1 MNDKFVTF
9 DIAKILN
16 EKGFREKCLAYYDVL
31 DNVGIL
37 YNTQYTDD
45 ISPCQYTDLLFSHNS
60 GEGSQTDDSEYCV
73 DAPTISQVVDWLFTE
88 KDIFIN
94 IDYSCSD
101 TFMFFYTIHK
111 KGENNF
117 KIVGFNDE
125 LYDTPQ
131 KATLAGIKHALN
143 KLI

>member
-31 DNVGIL
+31 DNVGLL

-94 IDYSCSD
+94 IDWSCFD
-101 TFMFFYTIHK
+101 TFMFFYTINK
-111 KGENNF
+111 KRENTF
-117 KIVGFNDE
+117 KIVDFSDE

-131 KATLAGIKHALN
+131 KATLAGIKHAL

>member
-1 MNDKFVTF
+1 MNEFVTF

-16 EKGFREKCLAYYDVL
+16 KKGFREKCLAYYDVL
-31 DNVGIL
+31 DNVGLL

-94 IDYSCSD
+94 IDWSCSD
-101 TFMFFYTIHK
+101 TFMFFYTINK
-111 KGENNF
+111 KRENNF
-117 KIVGFNDE
+117 KIVDFSDE

-131 KATLAGIKHALN
+131 KATLAGIKHAL

>member
-1 MNDKFVTF
+1 MNEFVTF
-9 DIAKILN
+9 DIANILN

-45 ISPCQYTDLLFSHNS
+45 FSPCQYTDLLFSHNS
-60 GEGSQTDDSEYCV
+60 GEGKQTDDSEYCV
-73 DAPTISQVVDWLFTE
+73 DAPTISQVLNWLLTE
-88 KDIFIN
+88 KDIY
-94 IDYSCSD
+94 IDIDCTCSD

-111 KGENNF
+111 KGENTF
-117 KIVGFNDE
+117 EIVGFNEE
-125 LYDTPQ
+125 LYVTPQ
-131 KATLAGIKHALN
+131 ETALAGIKHVLN

>member
-37 YNTQYTDD
+37 YNTQYTND

-73 DAPTISQVVDWLFTE
+73 DAPTISQVVDWLLTE

-101 TFMFFYTIHK
+101 TFMFFYTIYK

-117 KIVGFNDE
+117 KIVGFNEE
-125 LYDTPQ
+125 LYVTPQ
-131 KATLAGIKHALN
+131 EATLAGIKHALN

>member
-94 IDYSCSD
+94 IDWSCSD
-101 TFMFFYTIHK
+101 AFMFFYTINK
-111 KGENNF
+111 KRENNF
-117 KIVGFNDE
+117 KIVDFSDE

-131 KATLAGIKHALN
+131 KATLAGIKHAL

>member
-1 MNDKFVTF
+1 MEEFVPF
-9 DIAKILN
+9 DIAITLN
-16 EKGFREKCLAYYDVL
+16 EIGFKEKCLAYYDVL

-60 GEGSQTDDSEYCV
+60 GEGRQTDDSEYCV
-73 DAPTISQVVDWLFTE
+73 DAPTISQVVNWLLIE

-94 IDYSCSD
+94 IDCSCYDS
-101 TFMFFYTIHK
+101 FQFFYTIYK
-111 KGENNF
+111 KGEIAF
-117 KIVGFNDE
+117 ETVGFNE
-125 LYDTPQ
+125 VWYDTPQ
-131 KATLAGIKHALN
+131 EATLAGIKHVLN

>member
-16 EKGFREKCLAYYDVL
+16 KKGFREKCLAYYDVL
-31 DNVGIL
+31 DNVGLL

-45 ISPCQYTDLLFSHNS
+45 ISPCQYMDLLFSHNS
-60 GEGSQTDDSEYCV
+60 GEGRQTDDSEYCV
-73 DAPTISQVVDWLFTE
+73 DAPTISQVVDWLLTE

-94 IDYSCSD
+94 IDWSCSD
-101 TFMFFYTIHK
+101 TFMFFYTINK
-111 KGENNF
+111 KRENTF
-117 KIVGFNDE
+117 KIVGISDE

-131 KATLAGIKHALN
+131 KATLAGIKHVL